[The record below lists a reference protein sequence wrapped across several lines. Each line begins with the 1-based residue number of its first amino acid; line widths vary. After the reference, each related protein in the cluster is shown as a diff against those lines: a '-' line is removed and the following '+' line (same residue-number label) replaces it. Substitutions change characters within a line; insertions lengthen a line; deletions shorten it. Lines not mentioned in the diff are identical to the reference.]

1 MRQTIPKSQ
10 GKQAYYDA
18 RKSTWGDIFP
28 HKSKNKEV
36 ERYRP
41 PVDGASVRKGND
53 IGKRGMNQDGKK
65 IKYSYEKLESEIK
78 SRKKDE
84 RRQRR
89 REHRQSLD
97 LD

>member
-1 MRQTIPKSQ
+1 MRMTIPKSQ

-28 HKSKNKEV
+28 HPSKNKQV
-36 ERYRP
+36 ERFRP
-41 PVDGASVRKGND
+41 PVEGASVRKGND
-53 IGKRGMNQDGKK
+53 IGKRGTDKDGKK
-65 IKYSYEKLESEIK
+65 VKYSYEKLENEIK
-78 SRKKDE
+78 SWKKDE

-89 REHRQSLD
+89 RERSQPLD

>member
-1 MRQTIPKSQ
+1 MTIPRSQ

-18 RKSTWGDIFP
+18 RKSNWGDMFP
-28 HKSKNKEV
+28 HPSKNKEV

-41 PVDGASVRKGND
+41 PAEGVSFGKWND
-53 IGKRGMNQDGKK
+53 TGKRGNNRDGKK
-65 IKYSYEKLESEIK
+65 TKYSYEELGNEIK

-84 RRQRR
+84 RWERR
-89 REHRQSLD
+89 KERRQSLD

>member
-1 MRQTIPKSQ
+1 MRLTIPKSQ

-18 RKSTWGDIFP
+18 RKSSWGDIFP
-28 HKSKNKEV
+28 HPSKNKEV

-41 PVDGASVRKGND
+41 PVEGASFRKGND
-53 IGKRGMNQDGKK
+53 IGKRSGNPDGQKVK
-65 IKYSYEKLESEIK
+65 HSYEKLESEIK
-78 SRKKDE
+78 SWKKDD

-89 REHRQSLD
+89 RERGQSLD

>member
-1 MRQTIPKSQ
+1 MRVTIPKSQ

-28 HKSKNKEV
+28 HPSKNKEV

-41 PVDGASVRKGND
+41 PVEGALIKKGNH
-53 IGKRGMNQDGKK
+53 IGKRGTERDRKK
-65 IKYSYEKLESEIK
+65 VKYSYEKLESEI
-78 SRKKDE
+78 RNRRGGE

-89 REHRQSLD
+89 RERSQLLD

>member
-1 MRQTIPKSQ
+1 MRMTIPRSQ

-18 RKSTWGDIFP
+18 RKSTWGDMFP
-28 HKSKNKEV
+28 HPSKNKEV

-41 PVDGASVRKGND
+41 PTEGVLVGKGRD
-53 IGKRGMNQDGKK
+53 IGKRGNNRDGKK
-65 IKYSYEKLESEIK
+65 TKYSYEKLGNEIQ

-84 RRQRR
+84 RWQRR
-89 REHRQSLD
+89 KERSQLID